1 MTSVMSERRER
12 FFTPQVSVL
21 VFMSFL
27 LGTSEFIIVGIL
39 PDIARDM
46 QVPVTAVG
54 ALVSLFAFVYAPC
67 TPVGAAICARF
78 ERFHALIALL
88 AVFLIGNLMSTVAM
102 NYPVLVASRVL
113 TASVSGVLVAVSM
126 TFGPDVAAT
135 DRQPRFISWVFS
147 GFSVASVLGMP
158 AGTWIGQTFG
168 WRASFVVIDLL
179 TLAMVVVM
187 FAVLPK
193 HSTPSKASLAGQF
206 RIFADK
212 RIILGVLAVVFGL
225 AASYVWYT
233 YLTPMFTDEIGVPT
247 RFVSVALVG
256 FGLACLWSNLHGGT
270 LASRG
275 EGIEPMVRMRRPYA
289 LQAACMLLLPLAG
302 FAPIAGIA
310 LLIVLGMAIYLQNS
324 PSQVL
329 FLHVATTKHPGSMT
343 LASSLN
349 SMSCNLGIAL
359 GSAVGGLSYDKVGL
373 TWLGPVGAVFSP
385 LAVLMTVLLRADA
398 KRHGKESAD
407 LGVGWTGFA
416 RTA

>member
-1 MTSVMSERRER
+1 MTSATSGRRER
-12 FFTPQVSVL
+12 FFTAQVSVL

-46 QVPVTAVG
+46 HVPVTAVG

-78 ERFHALIALL
+78 ERFHALIVLL
-88 AVFLIGNLMSTVAM
+88 SVFLAGNLMSTFAI
-102 NYPVLVASRVL
+102 NYPMLVASRVL

-126 TFGPDVAAT
+126 TFGPDVAAA

-147 GFSVASVLGMP
+147 GFSVASVAGMP

-179 TLAMVVVM
+179 TLVMVAVM

-193 HSTPSKASLAGQF
+193 HSTPSKSSLAGQF
-206 RIFADK
+206 RLFMDV

-247 RFVSVALVG
+247 RFVSFALVG

-270 LASRG
+270 LAARG
-275 EGIEPMVRMRRPYA
+275 EGIEPMTRMWRPYA
-289 LQAACMLLLPLAG
+289 LQAVCMMLLPAAG
-302 FAPIAGIA
+302 LNPVAGVA
-310 LLIVLGMAIYLQNS
+310 LLIVLGMTIYLQNS

-329 FLHVATTKHPGSMT
+329 FLHVATTRHPGSMT

-359 GSAVGGLSYDKVGL
+359 GSAVGGLAYDAVGL
-373 TWLGPVGAVFSP
+373 TWLGPVGAVFS
-385 LAVLMTVLLRADA
+385 LMAVLMTVLLRVDA
-398 KRHGKESAD
+398 RRRDKEVQA
-407 LGVGWTGFA
+407 LG
-416 RTA
+416 